1 MEQQQNTNDNKA
13 LFIIAFARI
22 AYTVILGLLT
32 GWLLSVKGFD
42 HGFWWGA
49 LSVIMILW
57 TVNKAIETIS
67 FVTIVLMCKDD

>member
-1 MEQQQNTNDNKA
+1 MEQQNNNDNKA

-22 AYTVILGLLT
+22 AYTVILGSLT

-42 HGFWWGA
+42 HGFWWGV

-57 TVNKAIETIS
+57 TARKAVEVITFI
-67 FVTIVLMCKDD
+67 TLALTLKDD

>member
-1 MEQQQNTNDNKA
+1 MEQQNNNDNKA
-13 LFIIAFARI
+13 LLIIAFARI
-22 AYTVILGLLT
+22 AYTAILGSLT
-32 GWLLSVKGFD
+32 GWLLNVKGFD

-67 FVTIVLMCKDD
+67 FITIVLTCKDD